1 MVLPSLLFS
10 QPIHTII
17 GGLLTI
23 HPNISTQIMAGKTHL
38 GITDLLSAHQAQ
50 ILSIAEKHGASNV
63 RVFGSVARGEANE
76 DSDIDFLV
84 DYDLE
89 KITPWFPSGLLLDLE
104 QLLNRKVDVAT
115 IDMLKDRIRD
125 RVLQTAQKL

>member
-1 MVLPSLLFS
+1 
-10 QPIHTII
+10 
-17 GGLLTI
+17 
-23 HPNISTQIMAGKTHL
+23 MASKIQL
-38 GITDLLSAHQAQ
+38 GIRDLLSAHQAQ
-50 ILSIAEKHGASNV
+50 ILLIAEKHGASNV

-115 IDMLKDRIRD
+115 VDMLKDRIRD
-125 RVLQTAQKL
+125 RVLQEAVTL